1 MEVGIVCGRCDT
13 YAPIGRPRC
22 SSCGNDLA
30 LVPKRTMTKERAAV
44 AVGGDPQPTSGMF
57 ADPLKPRRP
66 SPLGVQAAQQRTVT
80 APHMDKQPASPLS
93 LEELMDQA
101 KNYVC
106 KSC

>member
-13 YAPIGRPRC
+13 YSAIGMARC
-22 SSCGNDLA
+22 TSCGNDLA
-30 LVPKRTMTKERAAV
+30 LVPRRGSLTRQQAAV
-44 AVGGDPQPTSGMF
+44 AVGEALPNAMF
-57 ADPLKPRRP
+57 ADPLRPRRP
-66 SPLGVQAAQQRTVT
+66 SPMTGTPVHTSHL
-80 APHMDKQPASPLS
+80 DKPASPLS